1 MVSIFLRVIIGME
14 QPMYNV
20 LFTWTINVNV
30 VKVKFNMRMC
40 HKSIIYEWSL
50 LFTKCYLPVLYL

>member
-1 MVSIFLRVIIGME
+1 
-14 QPMYNV
+14 MYNV

-30 VKVKFNMRMC
+30 VKVKFNMSMC